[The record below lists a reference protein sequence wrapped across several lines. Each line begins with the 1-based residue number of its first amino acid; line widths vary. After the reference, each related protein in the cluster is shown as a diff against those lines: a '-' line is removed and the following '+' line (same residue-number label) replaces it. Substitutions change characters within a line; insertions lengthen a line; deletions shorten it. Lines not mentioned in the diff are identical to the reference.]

1 MEIKLFVEDLK
12 EEYQH
17 LNSYQV
23 RFQHLN
29 VNARLAV
36 ELAGRGVYWSRIT
49 GTYEAVYP
57 RQEVTQSPDK

>member
-1 MEIKLFVEDLK
+1 MQIKLFEEDLK
-12 EEYQH
+12 EEY
-17 LNSYQV
+17 LDLSPYQV

-29 VNARLAV
+29 AEAQIAV

-57 RQEVTQSPDK
+57 RQEVNED